1 MALFAKHVVAFGA
14 ICLAASS
21 LGAQATKTAAATPAA
36 PACDLPMSK
45 GSLGKASFMFEQA
58 RSSLGTPAA
67 AATALKNTVKTL
79 DTPDKADDPTARAML
94 LGQTLSLWLGQPN
107 IGYTPK
113 RSTLGF
119 TSNPEATIDLPSTVD
134 SLFRVVETAKPVCAK
149 QTTDFRQYAYRE
161 SANSAINAL
170 NAQKNDSAEFY
181 ATQVTR
187 LYPASPYGPMILGSV
202 ASAKGDNAKALQL
215 WSQSA
220 TNAAADTSYRDV
232 RRQMLNNIGLTY
244 LKEANSA
251 SGTARQ
257 GAARKAAE
265 AYGQLIEVPGT
276 TGGYLHTGRTNMQNA
291 LLLEGDTAA
300 LVKSYQPLLAA
311 SASYDYTDL
320 LNSAVNA
327 ARAMKSADAAKLFE
341 ATLTKN
347 PYSRDALYNLAVVYL
362 TLEQND
368 KVAPIVKRLVE
379 VDPANS
385 ENYNLAARAYLALS
399 KAARTAKNTT
409 GAAAYNDSTVS
420 WFNRGT
426 KVQSEV
432 VFTEFSPSEKQA
444 VLGGTVTDRRDKA
457 ETGAAAAPAPARG
470 AKTKAKAPAS
480 KTFVPKPVTVNFEAL
495 DATGAVVGKG
505 STTTDAL
512 TPGKSA
518 SFKVTIQGANVAGY
532 RYTISG

>member
-14 ICLAASS
+14 ICIAAST
-21 LGAQATKTAAATPAA
+21 LGAQATPAPAA
-36 PACDLPMSK
+36 PACDLPMNK
-45 GSLGKASFMFEQA
+45 GSLAKASFTFEQA
-58 RSSLGTPAA
+58 RSALGTPAV
-67 AATALKNTVKTL
+67 AATALKNTVKSL
-79 DTPDKADDPTARAML
+79 DTPDKTDDPTARAMM

-119 TSNPEATIDLPSTVD
+119 TSNPDATIDLPSTVD

-149 QTTDFRQYAYRE
+149 QTTDFRLYAYRE

-187 LYPASPYGPMILGSV
+187 IYPASPYGPMILGTV
-202 ASAKGDNAKALQL
+202 ASTKGDNAKALQL
-215 WSQSA
+215 WQQSA

-244 LKEANSA
+244 MKEANTA
-251 SGTARQ
+251 SGAARQ
-257 GAARKAAE
+257 AAARKAAD

-276 TGGYLHTGRTNMQNA
+276 TGSYLHTGRTNMQSA
-291 LLLEGDTAA
+291 LLLVGDTAA
-300 LVKSYQPLLAA
+300 LVKSYQPLIANP
-311 SASYDYTDL
+311 ASYEYLDL

-327 ARAMKSADAAKLFE
+327 ARAMKSDDAAKLFE
-341 ATLTKN
+341 ATLVKN

-362 TLEQND
+362 TLEQNA
-368 KVAPIVKRLVE
+368 KVAPIVTRLVA

-399 KAARTAKNTT
+399 KAARTAKNTAA
-409 GAAAYNDSTVS
+409 AAAYNDSTVT

-426 KVQSEV
+426 KLPAEV
-432 VFTEFSPSEKQA
+432 TFTEFSPSEKQ
-444 VLGGTVTDRRDKA
+444 VVVGGSITDRRDKA
-457 ETGAAAAPAPARG
+457 ESNGAAAPAPARG
-470 AKTKAKAPAS
+470 AKAKAPAS
-480 KTFVPKPVTVNFEAL
+480 KSIAPKPVTVNFEAL
-495 DATGAVVGKG
+495 DATGAVVGQG
-505 STTTDAL
+505 TTTTEPL

-518 SFKVTIQGANVAGY
+518 TFKVTIQGANVAGY
-532 RYTISG
+532 RYTLAS